1 MLKIKYIIF
10 AKINVFFPFLFIG
23 FSNKV
28 CPSAMKVLQF
38 LLRYS
43 LWQCVHD
50 TANNN
55 FTPAK
60 KDYGCAGTFLN
71 FTYENE
77 VFDNDYS

>member
-1 MLKIKYIIF
+1 MVIF
-10 AKINVFFPFLFIG
+10 FSPAFITLYNLPLFLFIE